1 MWKLRTHLLTHSSPK
16 KLSKRSD
23 HEYAEPLKN
32 SNSLNSMPP
41 AKKTMSDHPYATKYA
56 NPADAVTPAPAAQQ
70 QEVVKAIEK
79 DKETA
84 KDSERVNT
92 EHSYGTRQRLASIRE
107 GDHAYST
114 KMPDD
119 PDQILAVQAAQD
131 NLRGS
136 AKRKSSLKLK
146 EDESIP
152 KPRVIL
158 GNKYTCDLCGKT

>member
-84 KDSERVNT
+84 KGIAID
-92 EHSYGTRQRLASIRE
+92 
-107 GDHAYST
+107 
-114 KMPDD
+114 
-119 PDQILAVQAAQD
+119 
-131 NLRGS
+131 LR
-136 AKRKSSLKLK
+136 
-146 EDESIP
+146 
-152 KPRVIL
+152 
-158 GNKYTCDLCGKT
+158 KY